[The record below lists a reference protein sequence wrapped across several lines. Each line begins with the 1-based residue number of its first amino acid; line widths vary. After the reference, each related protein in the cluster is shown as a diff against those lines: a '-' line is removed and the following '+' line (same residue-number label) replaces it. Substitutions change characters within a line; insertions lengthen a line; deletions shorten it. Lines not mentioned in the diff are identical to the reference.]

1 MLGTGL
7 PYRLRTVVLL
17 VSAEI
22 VSRLEWSDGLVNLTT
37 KESEYKAKRL
47 SLSSKFSAK
56 CHQR

>member
-1 MLGTGL
+1 MLGAGL